1 MTSSIYDSIAQDPF
15 LQKAK
20 EELEAID
27 VQIEALRKGG
37 DTIEDKVKK
46 DALIAKWAKLQTKY
60 NRAINTIL
68 ESAEA

>member
-1 MTSSIYDSIAQDPF
+1 MSSIYDSIAQDPF

-46 DALIAKWAKLQTKY
+46 DALIAKWAKLQAKY